1 MVRRPIQEER
11 RQSRRG
17 QSLKQ
22 AVVSAPLKRRYDY
35 ALIQIT
41 SFWQETNLEINTI
54 DDLDSAVGTWLEH
67 IFFEG
72 LPKSLARDGLASLQ
86 YHLPSAAGRLRFSWK
101 MVKAWQRLEPPQRV
115 IPLSPLMTQAF
126 AGACISQGFVR
137 VGAAML
143 MAFDGMLRP
152 GELYQVRIQDITFY
166 QNQSVI
172 ALRDT
177 KTGKRKGSSEMA
189 MCDSVVANYWLR
201 QAVRSVPPTQLLLD
215 VSPALFRRMFNNL
228 VNHFDLSGLF
238 AIYSLRRGGATWD
251 FLSHKSMELTLLR
264 GRWSSTSTARI
275 YLQDTVAT
283 VSLLQLTPLQRAHA
297 RLAASHLHG

>member
-1 MVRRPIQEER
+1 MSSQLR
-11 RQSRRG
+11 
-17 QSLKQ
+17 
-22 AVVSAPLKRRYDY
+22 RRYNY

-41 SFWQETNLEINTI
+41 NFWQETNLEVQTI
-54 DDLDSAVGTWLEH
+54 DDLDHAVGSWLEY

-72 LPKSLARDGLASLQ
+72 LPKSLASDGLASLQ
-86 YHLPSAAGRLRFSWK
+86 YHLPASAGRLRFSWK

-115 IPLSPLMTQAF
+115 IPLSPLITQAF
-126 AGACISQGFVR
+126 AGACISEGFVR

-143 MAFDGMLRP
+143 LAFDAMLRP

-166 QNQSVI
+166 QHQSVI

-189 MCDSVVANYWLR
+189 MCGSAVANFWLR
-201 QAVRSVPPTQLLLD
+201 QAVRSVPHTNLLLD
-215 VSPALFRRMFNNL
+215 VSPVVFRRMFHNL
-228 VNHFDLSGLF
+228 VDHFQLSGMF
-238 AIYSLRRGGATWD
+238 AIYSFRRGGATWD
-251 FLSHKSMELTLLR
+251 FLSHKSMELTLLH

-297 RLAASHLHG
+297 RLAASHLHAVV